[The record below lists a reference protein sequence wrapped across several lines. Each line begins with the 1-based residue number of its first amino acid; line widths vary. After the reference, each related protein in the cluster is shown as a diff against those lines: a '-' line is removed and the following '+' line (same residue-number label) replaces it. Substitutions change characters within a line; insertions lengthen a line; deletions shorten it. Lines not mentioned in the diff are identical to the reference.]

1 VEGERNLSGL
11 QLSIRLGSDGLKS
24 FGFDVFHTRL
34 RALIDFGRVYL
45 PVSEGEY
52 LYFLA
57 VMPGISRQLIKFAEF
72 QARIRGLK
80 KIILDVEVDNKRARR
95 LYERLGYR
103 ISEVVTDSAF
113 YERSGIKGAIRMA
126 KLINPA

>member
-1 VEGERNLSGL
+1 M
-11 QLSIRLGSDGLKS
+11 I
-24 FGFDVFHTRL
+24 
-34 RALIDFGRVYL
+34 RALIDFWESIL
-45 PVSEGEY
+45 AVSEGEYY

-80 KIILDVEVDNKRARR
+80 KITLDVEVDNRRACR

-113 YERSGIKGAIRMA
+113 YERSGIKGAIRMV